1 MNPVFAQA
9 PRSVWLI
16 AVVVSAGL
24 VAAVALFADLHTIT
38 ALVAQV
44 PWWLIALGT
53 SALMLEGVCTALRI
67 KLLSRAPPSF
77 RDCLAVT
84 AWWVLGLAILP
95 ARLGELAGIHMLR
108 QRLSHT
114 LGEALSSLAVQ
125 RLFDVAIMFVAGAV
139 TVALQTQLVG
149 RTEAIVFSAIAA
161 VVATFALW
169 NLTAVFGV
177 LAQGLRPWR
186 RRRGVRLILRTL
198 LQARGAAKRVLTRG
212 RLAAIG
218 LVSVTKWCINLSA
231 IALLILALLPALGAL
246 QRVSVAILYNL
257 AAIVPLQTVGG
268 VGIGEVSIA
277 AGVAWYGHGAVI
289 AASSALLL
297 RVALTGAPILFW
309 LIVVVVDWTVDSN
322 DQPRR
327 ER

>member
-1 MNPVFAQA
+1 MNPVFAKA

-16 AVVVSAGL
+16 AGVVSAGL
-24 VAAVALFADLHTIT
+24 LATVAFFADLHTIT

-53 SALMLEGVCTALRI
+53 AALMLEGACTALRI
-67 KLLSRAPPSF
+67 KLLSRASPRF

-84 AWWVLGLAILP
+84 AWWVLGLALLP

-108 QRLSHT
+108 QRLGHS
-114 LGEALSSLAVQ
+114 LGEALSSLSVQ
-125 RLFDVAIMFVAGAV
+125 RLFDAAIMFVAGALA
-139 TVALQTQLVG
+139 VAMQTQLVG
-149 RTEAIVFSAIAA
+149 RTEAIAFSAIAA
-161 VVATFALW
+161 VALTLALW
-169 NLTAVFGV
+169 NLTAVFGFC
-177 LAQGLRPWR
+177 AQRLHPWR
-186 RRRGVRLILRTL
+186 RRRGIRLIFRTL
-198 LQARGAAKRVLTRG
+198 LQARGAAKRVLTRR

-218 LVSVTKWCINLSA
+218 LVSVAKWCINLCA
-231 IALLILALLPALGAL
+231 LALLILALVPALGAL

-297 RVALTGAPILFW
+297 RVVLTGAPILFW
-309 LIVVVVDWTVDSN
+309 FLVVAVDWSVGSN
-322 DQPRR
+322 DQARGDR
-327 ER
+327 